1 MVPQEGREIGT
12 GIFRIQDSRVILT
25 ADKHPQLFELF
36 WYRRDAI
43 PRDSP
48 LRLHVV
54 PFEWTD
60 RE

>member
-36 WYRRDAI
+36 
-43 PRDSP
+43 
-48 LRLHVV
+48 
-54 PFEWTD
+54 
-60 RE
+60 